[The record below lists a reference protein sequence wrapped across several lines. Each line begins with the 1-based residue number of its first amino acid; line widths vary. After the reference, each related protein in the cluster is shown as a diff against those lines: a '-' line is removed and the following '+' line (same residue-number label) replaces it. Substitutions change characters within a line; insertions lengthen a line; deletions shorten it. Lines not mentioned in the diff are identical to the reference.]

1 MPQLHW
7 KQVEISHK
15 KSLVMNTSM
24 LVGEDS
30 LVTALGVTEVASDVS
45 RRKWEWRVL
54 AGILVG
60 GALLRLVAASGL
72 PLWYDESIT
81 FSDSRASWEQLFRWG
96 NNFFHAPGYELLAK
110 LSMSVF
116 GVSEL
121 ALRLPA
127 VVFGI
132 TNLALVYVL
141 ARRATDAIAALSCA
155 ALLAIAPVMVVTDA
169 YSRSYSTWLFCVLCM
184 LLLLT
189 SERRL
194 MRVEQLPLSKVL
206 VNWCGLAGLVV
217 LGFWVHMLNAYV
229 ALAVFAALAVRYLQA
244 RRAYAMKDVQK
255 MYLGVAVSVCAGIV
269 LSLPGLLK
277 GYHLRQTYVSA
288 EVLVASQ
295 FDSRE
300 QVSQVI
306 STQNSQVGRT
316 SVQRNSAKQ
325 REVKLDY
332 GLIAARFKEF
342 MGTRFAW
349 LLLAVAGVGLC
360 LLAKKN
366 SRLAVPLAALIPA
379 CFLVL
384 GVGLRTHA
392 PAEKYFYPLA
402 VPIYLGIA
410 VVVSL
415 MIRRVRTKRWALCLV
430 LLASAVLGGYR
441 CHQVVDKLQSSFSA
455 RYMRYQGSALLL
467 HALTHAES
475 GQIVL
480 HSNSMNYRAAFYREV
495 LGYAGVVTDV
505 AKDVSLGDEVW
516 IVVCPRS
523 IKKKTITRPWRALV
537 RDGIFDASAL
547 VPMDKPGVA
556 QIVEGQLVK
565 WYSLDEVRQLGKYVR
580 WKTPKIRNTRS

>member
-1 MPQLHW
+1 
-7 KQVEISHK
+7 
-15 KSLVMNTSM
+15 MNTRPF
-24 LVGEDS
+24 VGADS
-30 LVTALGVTEVASDVS
+30 VSTAHGLTDAASGVL
-45 RRKWEWRVL
+45 RRKWEWLVL

-60 GALLRLVAASGL
+60 GGALRLVAASGL

-81 FSDSRASWEQLFRWG
+81 FMDASGSWGHLFRWEH
-96 NNFFHAPGYELLAK
+96 NFFAAPGIELLAK
-110 LSMSVF
+110 LSLTVF

-155 ALLAIAPVMVVTDA
+155 ALLAIAPVMVATDA
-169 YSRSYSTWLFCVLCM
+169 FGRCYSTWLFCVLCM
-184 LLLLT
+184 LLSLT

-194 MRVEQLPLSKVL
+194 MRVAHLPLSKVL
-206 VNWCGLAGLVV
+206 VNWCGLAVLVV

-229 ALAVFAALAVRYLQA
+229 ALAVFVALAARYFQA
-244 RRAYAMKDVQK
+244 RRAGSATNVQK
-255 MYLGVAVSVCAGIV
+255 MCLGVAVSCCAGIV
-269 LSLPGLLK
+269 LCLPGLLK
-277 GYHLRQTYVSA
+277 GYHLRQTYVHA
-288 EVLVASQ
+288 EARAASQ

-306 STQNSQVGRT
+306 STQNSQAGGT
-316 SVQRNSAKQ
+316 LPQRDSAKQ

-332 GLIAARFKEF
+332 GAIGAKFKEF
-342 MGTRFAW
+342 MGTRFGW
-349 LLLAVAGVGLC
+349 LLLAVSGVGLC
-360 LLAKKN
+360 LLAKKS

-379 CFLVL
+379 CFLAL
-384 GVGLRTHA
+384 AVGLRTHD
-392 PAEKYFYPLA
+392 PSEKYFYPLA
-402 VPIYLGIA
+402 IPIYLGIA

-415 MIRRVRTKRWALCLV
+415 MIRRVRTRRWALCLV

-480 HSNSMNYRAAFYREV
+480 HSNAMNYRAAFYREV

-556 QIVEGQLVK
+556 QIVEGKLVK